1 MRKKTKRKLKNTLF
15 KLWEWKVE
23 VVAEVPLAV
32 PLDAGLKKV
41 DLKNAGLKKVDL
53 KNAGL
58 KIVVPKLKGVLPS
71 NKLLRPWKIKPKQQS
86 LS

>member
-41 DLKNAGLKKVDL
+41 DLKD
-53 KNAGL
+53 AGL